1 MLIFNITFL
10 VSVNASE
17 KWLKWVK
24 AEHIPFMIA
33 TGYFSKPQL
42 AKVLND
48 HGQDGTSYSVQYHI
62 AGTADLNEWHRLYAE
77 KMQQDCTASF
87 GQEVLFFTTALE
99 LLP

>member
-10 VSVNASE
+10 VSDNASD
-17 KWLKWVK
+17 KWLNWVNE
-24 AEHIPFMIA
+24 EHIPFMISS
-33 TGYFSKPQL
+33 GYFSKPQL

-62 AGTADLNEWHRLYAE
+62 AGTADLEEWHRIYAE
-77 KMQQDCTASF
+77 KLQQDCSSSF